1 MIGHVGNGLPPPGL
15 CMGCVEWRLRPD
27 RAKPRGERE
36 LTWLARL
43 SVALGYFLLSTVP
56 IAFDAGLVAVEPLSI
71 DPVATGAVAPLV
83 SDTAATA
90 GPADET
96 AVAAPAVDR
105 AFLFAT
111 GHLPATELMA
121 APSVD
126 GAIVLALAARPSR
139 EEPPAPTVIAATP
152 PVSDTAAAFDP
163 AAPIAYADPRDTAD
177 VEAPFRAL
185 INPLAKPDIAINW
198 PDPATD
204 HDWVAN
210 PIPESA
216 RSPAEKRC
224 LAEAIYFEARSEPI
238 RGQLAVAQV
247 VVNRLK
253 NPAYPDTVCG
263 VVYQNRNHRNACQFS
278 FACDGIRDVVRDQ
291 IAWQTAEELAR
302 AVLDGEAIWVDE
314 VGSATHY
321 HANYVRPAWAGQM
334 QRMAQ
339 IGLHIFYRTYG
350 GGWI

>member
-1 MIGHVGNGLPPPGL
+1 
-15 CMGCVEWRLRPD
+15 VETP
-27 RAKPRGERE
+27 A
-36 LTWLARL
+36 A
-43 SVALGYFLLSTVP
+43 
-56 IAFDAGLVAVEPLSI
+56 
-71 DPVATGAVAPLV
+71 DPA
-83 SDTAATA
+83 
-90 GPADET
+90 PADE
-96 AVAAPAVDR
+96 

-111 GHLPATELMA
+111 GNFPAMGLMA
-121 APSVD
+121 AP
-126 GAIVLALAARPSR
+126 AIDAATVLALTARPSR
-139 EEPPAPTVIAATP
+139 EEPSPTVIAATP
-152 PVSDTAAAFDP
+152 TPRSTETAAFDP
-163 AAPIAYADPRDTAD
+163 DTPIAYADPGEIAA

-185 INPLAKPDIAINW
+185 INPLAKPEIAIDW

-224 LAEAIYFEARSEPI
+224 LAEAIYFEARSQPI

-247 VVNRLK
+247 VVNRLR

-291 IAWQTAEELAR
+291 IAWQTAQELAR

-334 QRMAQ
+334 QRTAQ

>member
-1 MIGHVGNGLPPPGL
+1 M
-15 CMGCVEWRLRPD
+15 RPN
-27 RAKPRGERE
+27 RARPRGERE

-56 IAFDAGLVAVEPLSI
+56 TAFDAELAAAEPRPI
-71 DPVATGAVAPLV
+71 DPVTTGAVAPLV
-83 SDTAATA
+83 TDGTATTGTAEEATPEA
-90 GPADET
+90 IPDG
-96 AVAAPAVDR
+96 

-111 GHLPATELMA
+111 GRLPAAELMT
-121 APSVD
+121 APPVD
-126 GAIVLALAARPSR
+126 DAIVLALAARPPR
-139 EEPPAPTVIAATP
+139 AAQPAATVIASTP
-152 PVSDTAAAFDP
+152 PPRSDTAAAFDP
-163 AAPIAYADPRDTAD
+163 NAPIAYADPGGMAD

-185 INPLAKPDIAINW
+185 INPPAKPEIAINW

-216 RSPAEKRC
+216 RAPAEKRC

-238 RGQLAVAQV
+238 RSQLAVAQV

-291 IAWQTAEELAR
+291 IAWQTAQELAR

-334 QRMAQ
+334 QRTAQ
-339 IGLHIFYRTYG
+339 IGLHVFYRTYG